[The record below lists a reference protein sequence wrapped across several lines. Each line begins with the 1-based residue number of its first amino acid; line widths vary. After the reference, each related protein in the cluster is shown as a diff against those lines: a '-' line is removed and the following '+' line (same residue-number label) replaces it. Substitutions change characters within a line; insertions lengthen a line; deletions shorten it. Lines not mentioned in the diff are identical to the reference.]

1 MGVVSGLVVAASVVA
16 GVMLASQGVDE
27 EQPVPA
33 SIFTPAPDLLPIE
46 RQRQVTLLV
55 QVRDDEGAAT
65 SNVLLGAGGG
75 TGFVAELDLPS
86 DLLLPTVPP
95 SRLSTTGGPTEPG
108 RAQDAIET
116 LLGVQVDATL
126 DIARLAWTGL
136 VDSVSEPGLSD
147 RAQDPTQAAGVVSD
161 VVAALP
167 DDEELIGQQV
177 TSLGSMART
186 SVPNSDIAHLLAVLR
201 VGLRTLPLREA
212 ELPVTTLRAGEDP
225 LSIVDQPE
233 AEAVVAR
240 LFPEARLQPGHAGPK
255 RVVLQRAGAS
265 LGSAAAARLDLLDA
279 GFGVVQQSAPVT
291 ATTIVYVPEA
301 TDAAKQAGIAAA
313 TALGLTAAVVQ
324 VDGGPSPTVDVRVVL
339 GSDFV
344 PV

>member
-1 MGVVSGLVVAASVVA
+1 MGVIAGLVVAASVVA

-33 SIFTPAPDLLPIE
+33 SIFTPAPDLLPLE

-65 SNVLLGAGGG
+65 SNVLLGAGGS
-75 TGFVAELDLPS
+75 TGFVAQLQLPS

-95 SRLSTTGGPTEPG
+95 SRLSGTGGPTGAG
-108 RAQDAIET
+108 RAQDALET

-136 VDSVSEPGLSD
+136 VDSVSEPGLAA
-147 RAQDPTQAAGVVSD
+147 RAQDPAQAATVLAD

-186 SVPNSDIAHLLAVLR
+186 SVPNSDVAHLLAVFR
-201 VGLRTLPLREA
+201 GGLQSLSVREA
-212 ELPVTTLRAGEDP
+212 GLPVTTLRAGSEP
-225 LSIVDQPE
+225 LSIVDQPQ
-233 AEAVVAR
+233 AEAVVAY
-240 LFPEARLQPGHAGPK
+240 LFPQARLKPGHAGPK
-255 RVVLQRAGAS
+255 RVVLERAGAS
-265 LGSAAAARLDLLDA
+265 LGSAAAARLDLIAA
-279 GFGVVQQSAPVT
+279 GFGVVQQSARV
-291 ATTIVYVPEA
+291 ATSTIVYVPEA
-301 TDAAKQAGIAAA
+301 TDAAKQVGIAVAK
-313 TALGLTAAVVQ
+313 ALGLSAAVVQ
-324 VDGGPSPTVDVRVVL
+324 IDDGPAPTVDVRVVL
-339 GSDFV
+339 GSDFA